1 MSGHVRSLLV
11 LVLFCC
17 PVQVAADHD
26 TIPDPPPR
34 TIETKLP
41 ALAHLDRD
49 AITVSGLSS
58 GGFFAH
64 QFHVAYSKLVNGA
77 GIIAGGPYGCVENI
91 RNPFLPLLSLDRL
104 SAALVVCT
112 HFSGERFFGLRPA
125 APKAQ
130 DSVELMRKAARDGTI
145 DDPGNLADDRVW
157 IFHGTKDDLV
167 PKGVV
172 ATLKAL
178 YEAAGIGGPR
188 LHFEERA
195 ANHGMPVIAFTGESR
210 FPNRSCDEHAVP
222 FIIECGFE
230 AAGELL
236 AHLYAGRFDPVPK
249 DAHQNGRL
257 IAFDQREFGADEAR
271 ASMSGVGYLYVPT
284 QCVQQPCRLHVAF
297 HGCRQYAD
305 NTQTDR
311 VHDDFIRD
319 TGYNGHAAANNLVIL
334 YPQATRSSANPNG
347 CWDFWG
353 YSGSDYSGQKG
364 RQMRAVRAMVA
375 RLLGAPN

>member
-1 MSGHVRSLLV
+1 MSRHVRTLLV
-11 LVLFCC
+11 LALLW
-17 PVQVAADHD
+17 PAQAAADHD

-34 TIETKLP
+34 TTQTKLST
-41 ALAHLDRD
+41 LAQLDRH

-77 GIIAGGPYGCVENI
+77 GIIAGGPYGCVESVP
-91 RNPFLPLLSLDRL
+91 NPFWPWWSLDRL
-104 SAALVVCT
+104 SAALVACT
-112 HFSGERFFGLRPA
+112 HFSGDRFYGLRPS

-130 DSVELMRKAARDGTI
+130 DSIELMRKAGRDGII
-145 DDPGNLADDRVW
+145 DDPANLADDRVW

-167 PKGVV
+167 PKVVV
-172 ATLKAL
+172 AALKAL
-178 YEAAGIGGPR
+178 YEAAGVGGSR

-195 ANHGMPVIAFTGESR
+195 ANHGMPVIAFSGESK
-210 FPNRSCDEHAVP
+210 FPKRSCDEHALP
-222 FIIECGFE
+222 FIIECSFE

-257 IAFDQREFGADEAR
+257 IAFDQKEFGADEAR
-271 ASMSGVGYLYVPT
+271 ASMSGVGYVYVPT
-284 QCVQQPCRLHVAF
+284 LCLQQSCRLHVAF

-305 NTQTDR
+305 NTQADR
-311 VHDDFIRD
+311 VHDDFVRD

-334 YPQATRSSANPNG
+334 YPQATRSAVNPNG

-364 RQMRAVRAMVA
+364 RQMRAVMAMVA